1 MLTLVARRLAAMV
14 PLLVL
19 VSLIVFSLVLLVPG
33 DPAITIAGE
42 NATEEEI
49 AATRDRLGLDDPLLV
64 QYWRWAS
71 SAVQGDLGTSMFSNR
86 GVSEAIAER
95 FPATASLT
103 AVAIV
108 MALLIAVPAA
118 VAAATRRGGW
128 IDRTATLGTALGVA
142 MPNFWL
148 GLLLATGVALHLGL
162 LPATG
167 YVPLDDDPVSW
178 LAHLLLP
185 GFTLGLAAAAEL
197 TRQLRSSLIDV
208 FDQDYLR
215 TARAKGLRGGT
226 VVVKHAMKNAATPV
240 VTVLGMR
247 ISVLL
252 GGTVVVEQI
261 FGIPGL
267 GQLAI
272 TAVLQ
277 RDLPM
282 IQGVVVVTAVLVMVA
297 NLLVDLSYGYLNPKV
312 RAQ

>member
-1 MLTLVARRLAAMV
+1 MFQLVVRRLTAMV
-14 PLLVL
+14 PLLFL
-19 VSLIVFSLVLLVPG
+19 VSLIVFGLVLLVPG

-42 NATEEEI
+42 NATQAQIE
-49 AATRDRLGLDDPLLV
+49 ATRERLGLNDSLLE

-71 SAVQGDLGTSMFSNR
+71 HAIQGDLGTSMFSNR
-86 GVSEAIAER
+86 SVSGAIAER
-95 FPATASLT
+95 FPATVSLT
-103 AVAIV
+103 AIAIV
-108 MALLIAVPAA
+108 MALLISVPAA
-118 VAAATRRGGW
+118 IAAATNRGGW
-128 IDRTATLGTALGVA
+128 LDRFATVGTSVGVA

-148 GLLLATGVALHLGL
+148 GLLLATALSLHLGL

-215 TARAKGLRGGT
+215 TARAKGLRT
-226 VVVKHAMKNAATPV
+226 TSVIAKHALKNAATPV

-282 IQGVVVVTAVLVMVA
+282 VQGVVVVTAVMVMLA
-297 NLLVDLSYGYLNPKV
+297 NLAVDLSYGYLNPKV
-312 RAQ
+312 RAE

>member
-297 NLLVDLSYGYLNPKV
+297 NLLVDLSPT
-312 RAQ
+312 AT

>member
-1 MLTLVARRLAAMV
+1 MFQLVVRRVAAMV

-19 VSLIVFSLVLLVPG
+19 VSLIVFGLMLLVPG
-33 DPAITIAGE
+33 DPAVTIAGE
-42 NATEEEI
+42 NATQAQINQLRE
-49 AATRDRLGLDDPLLV
+49 RLGLDDSLLE

-86 GVSEAIAER
+86 SVSSAIAER
-95 FPATASLT
+95 FPATVSLT
-103 AVAIV
+103 AVAIA
-108 MALLIAVPAA
+108 MALVISVPAA
-118 VAAATRRGGW
+118 IVAATHRGRWLDRLATV
-128 IDRTATLGTALGVA
+128 GTSVGVA

-148 GLLLATGVALHLGL
+148 GLLLATTLALHLDL

-167 YVPLDDDPVSW
+167 YVPLDDDPLDW

-185 GFTLGLAAAAEL
+185 GFTLGLAASAEL

-215 TARAKGLRGGT
+215 TARAKGLRGT
-226 VVVKHAMKNAATPV
+226 SVIAKHALKNAATPV

-247 ISVLL
+247 IAVLL

-282 IQGVVVVTAVLVMVA
+282 VQGVVVVTAVLVMLA
-297 NLLVDLSYGYLNPKV
+297 NLAVDLSYGYLNPKV

>member
-1 MLTLVARRLAAMV
+1 MELALRRIGAMV

-19 VSLIVFSLVLLVPG
+19 VSLIVFGLVLLVPG
-33 DPAITIAGE
+33 DPAVTIAGE
-42 NATEEEI
+42 DATDAQI
-49 AATRDRLGLDDPLLV
+49 AATRQRMGLDDPLLE

-71 SAVQGDLGTSMFSNR
+71 AAVQGDLGTSMFSNR
-86 GVSEAIAER
+86 SVSGAIAER
-95 FPATASLT
+95 FPATLSLT
-103 AVAIV
+103 AMAIV
-108 MALLIAVPAA
+108 LALLVSVPAA
-118 VAAATRRGGW
+118 IAAALHRGGW
-128 IDRTATLGTALGVA
+128 IDRTATLGTAVGVA

-148 GLLLATGVALHLGL
+148 GLLLATVFALHLDL

-167 YVPLDDDPVSW
+167 YVPLDDAPLAW

-185 GFTLGLAAAAEL
+185 AATLGLAAAAEL
-197 TRQLRSSLIDV
+197 TRQLRSALIDV

-215 TARAKGLRGGT
+215 TARAKGLRGGS
-226 VVVKHAMKNAATPV
+226 VVTKHALKNAATPV

-272 TAVLQ
+272 EAVLQ

-282 IQGVVVVTAVLVMVA
+282 VQGVVVVTAVLVMLA
-297 NLLVDLSYGYLNPKV
+297 NLAVDLSYGYFNPKV
-312 RAQ
+312 RAR

>member
-1 MLTLVARRLAAMV
+1 MFQLVVRRLAAMV
-14 PLLVL
+14 PLLLL
-19 VSLIVFSLVLLVPG
+19 VSLIVFGLVLLVPG

-42 NATEEEI
+42 NATEAQI
-49 AATRDRLGLDDPLLV
+49 AATRERLGLNDSLLV
-64 QYWRWAS
+64 QYWRWVS
-71 SAVQGDLGTSMFSNR
+71 NAVQGDLGTSMFSNR
-86 GVSEAIAER
+86 SVSGAIAER
-95 FPATASLT
+95 LPATVSLT
-103 AVAIV
+103 ALAIAL
-108 MALLIAVPAA
+108 ALLISVPAA
-118 VAAATRRGGW
+118 IVAATNRGGW
-128 IDRTATLGTALGVA
+128 LDRLLTVGTSVGVA

-148 GLLLATGVALHLGL
+148 GLLLATSLALHLDL

-167 YVPLDDDPVSW
+167 YVPLDDDPIDW
-178 LAHLLLP
+178 FAHLLLP
-185 GFTLGLAAAAEL
+185 SCTLGLAAAAEL
-197 TRQLRSSLIDV
+197 TRQLRGSLIDV

-215 TARAKGLRGGT
+215 TARAKGLRTTSVIG
-226 VVVKHAMKNAATPV
+226 KHALKNAATPV

-282 IQGVVVVTAVLVMVA
+282 VQGIVVVTAVMVLLA
-297 NLLVDLSYGYLNPKV
+297 NLAVDLSYGYLNPKV

>member
-1 MLTLVARRLAAMV
+1 MIRRLAAMV
-14 PLLVL
+14 PLLFL
-19 VSLIVFSLVLLVPG
+19 VSLIVFGLVLLVPG

-42 NATEEEI
+42 NATQAQIE
-49 AATRDRLGLDDPLLV
+49 ATRERLGLNDSLLE
-64 QYWRWAS
+64 QYWRWAGN
-71 SAVQGDLGTSMFSNR
+71 AVQGELGTSMFSNR
-86 GVSEAIAER
+86 SVSGAIAER
-95 FPATASLT
+95 FPATVSLT
-103 AVAIV
+103 AVAIA
-108 MALLIAVPAA
+108 MALLISVPAA
-118 VAAATRRGGW
+118 IAAATSRGGW
-128 IDRTATLGTALGVA
+128 LDRFATIGTSVGVA

-148 GLLLATGVALHLGL
+148 GLLLATALALHLDL

-167 YVPLDDDPVSW
+167 YVPLDDDPIAW
-178 LAHLLLP
+178 ITHLLLP

-215 TARAKGLRGGT
+215 TARAKGLRT
-226 VVVKHAMKNAATPV
+226 TSVIAKHALKNAATPV

-282 IQGVVVVTAVLVMVA
+282 VQGIVVVTAVMVMLA
-297 NLLVDLSYGYLNPKV
+297 NLAVDLSYGYLNPKV

>member
-19 VSLIVFSLVLLVPG
+19 VSLIVFGLVLLVPG

>member
-1 MLTLVARRLAAMV
+1 MLQLVVRRLAAMV
-14 PLLVL
+14 PLLFL
-19 VSLIVFSLVLLVPG
+19 VSLIVFGLVLLVPG

-42 NATEEEI
+42 NATQAQIE
-49 AATRDRLGLDDPLLV
+49 ATRERLGLNDSLLE

-71 SAVQGDLGTSMFSNR
+71 HAVQGDLGTSMFSNR
-86 GVSEAIAER
+86 GVSGAIAER
-95 FPATASLT
+95 FPATVSLT

-108 MALLIAVPAA
+108 MALLISVPAA
-118 VAAATRRGGW
+118 VAAATSRGRW
-128 IDRTATLGTALGVA
+128 LDRFATVGTSVGVA

-148 GLLLATGVALHLGL
+148 GLLLATALALNLRL

-167 YVPLDDDPVSW
+167 YVPLDDDPVAW

-215 TARAKGLRGGT
+215 TARAKGLRT
-226 VVVKHAMKNAATPV
+226 TSVIAKHALKNAATPV

-282 IQGVVVVTAVLVMVA
+282 VQGVVVVTAVMVMLA
-297 NLLVDLSYGYLNPKV
+297 NLAVDLSYGYLNPKV

>member
-19 VSLIVFSLVLLVPG
+19 VSLIVFGLVLLVPG

-86 GVSEAIAER
+86 GVSDAIAER